1 MHCITMLFLGMV
13 DDAITFVK
21 THNSYICISE
31 EFEDSF
37 PDTLSKTLPP
47 AILFQIVCLGW
58 DK

>member
-37 PDTLSKTLPP
+37 PVIVKT
-47 AILFQIVCLGW
+47 
-58 DK
+58 